1 MEPVNVHLRQD
12 ASRNLF
18 LYSRQR
24 AWSVQW
30 LTRSDRVKA
39 VIVVPTAYKAG
50 YWMALRNHA
59 IEQFELTQTNA
70 EFANAQ
76 ALLGRHTVCLV
87 DFGGPDP
94 TTPPCGREDR
104 ARGCRPLLEPI
115 ESEGR
120 ALVQE
125 ELLRLA
131 DSAIVASQSEVA
143 QTGA

>member
-1 MEPVNVHLRQD
+1 MFHISPKGLERTEVK
-12 ASRNLF
+12 
-18 LYSRQR
+18 R
-24 AWSVQW
+24 A
-30 LTRSDRVKA
+30 RSDGVEA

-59 IEQFELTQTNA
+59 IEQFELTQPNA

-76 ALLGRHTVCLV
+76 DLLGRHTVFLV
-87 DFGGPDP
+87 DSGGPDT

-104 ARGCRPLLEPI
+104 ARGRRPLLEPI
-115 ESEGR
+115 ESEER
-120 ALVQE
+120 ARVQE

-143 QTGA
+143 QTSA